1 MIHIHYKGPEMPC
14 LRIIE
19 KCININ
25 TAVRRGNTQVNN
37 MCKRLNSRTAYDRK
51 QNNINYCLIGNV
63 NVFQEYNL
71 LYGKTNSF

>member
-25 TAVRRGNTQVNN
+25 TSWEEIIQKVKSLVTQQIV
-37 MCKRLNSRTAYDRK
+37 YK
-51 QNNINYCLIGNV
+51 QDHHLDH
-63 NVFQEYNL
+63 
-71 LYGKTNSF
+71 